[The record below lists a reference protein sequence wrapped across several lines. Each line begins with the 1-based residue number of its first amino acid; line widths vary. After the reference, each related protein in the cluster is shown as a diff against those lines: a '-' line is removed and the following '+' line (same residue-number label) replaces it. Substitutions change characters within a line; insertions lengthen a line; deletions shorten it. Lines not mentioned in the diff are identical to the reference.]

1 MDPLIEIWRWL
12 LDNIWDNKGPSSR
25 SAPTNKKV
33 RVQWSTRNGGW
44 PYGAGLLNRSA
55 ASYVAVA
62 MIRGDIAIPDID
74 PKTWRA
80 KARKKRAQPAS
91 ASAIVT
97 PAPMKKR
104 PTVGNQETE

>member
-1 MDPLIEIWRWL
+1 
-12 LDNIWDNKGPSSR
+12 
-25 SAPTNKKV
+25 
-33 RVQWSTRNGGW
+33 
-44 PYGAGLLNRSA
+44 
-55 ASYVAVA
+55 

-74 PKTWRA
+74 PKTGRA
-80 KARKKRAQPAS
+80 KARKKRARPAS